1 MLLEALKI
9 YPAVGGHLVSAELRR
24 EYERAGAADV
34 SNIDV
39 PVLMR
44 GEWLNETFTL
54 ARLLATWTVQRFT
67 ESTI

>member
-1 MLLEALKI
+1 MSGSGGCCEAFRGVEDFS
-9 YPAVGGHLVSAELRR
+9 AVGGQLVFGELRHT
-24 EYERAGAADV
+24 YARADDVDV

-54 ARLLATWTVQRFT
+54 ARLLAT
-67 ESTI
+67 